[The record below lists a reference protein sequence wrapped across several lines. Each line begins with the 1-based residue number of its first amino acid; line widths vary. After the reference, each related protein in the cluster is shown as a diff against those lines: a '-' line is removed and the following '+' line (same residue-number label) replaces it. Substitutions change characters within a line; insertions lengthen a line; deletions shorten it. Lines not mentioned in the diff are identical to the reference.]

1 MLNQLLK
8 STSVR
13 WICLTILISIGV
25 VSCPDTAL
33 ADDRYIGELPKDGQF
48 RFYLEQIPN
57 NVTLYWD
64 YDFNGHPDTVF
75 ACPLAGQGKISSCDM
90 PLKAGDNN
98 YIFTTCPSHYP
109 MYYLTTRECWE
120 CLSCRAWFKPP
131 QDGED
136 IHFPLSAKG
145 MVVRYCNE
153 NR

>member
-131 QDGED
+131 DD
-136 IHFPLSAKG
+136 SINFPLPAKG
-145 MVVRYCNE
+145 MVVRYCNG
-153 NR
+153 N

>member
-136 IHFPLSAKG
+136 IHFPLPTVKMS
-145 MVVRYCNE
+145 VRYCNG
-153 NR
+153 N

>member
-131 QDGED
+131 DD
-136 IHFPLSAKG
+136 SINFPLPAKG

>member
-13 WICLTILISIGV
+13 WICLTILISIGL
-25 VSCPDTAL
+25 VSCPDAAL

-48 RFYLEQIPN
+48 KFYLEQIPN
-57 NVTLYWD
+57 NITLIWD

-75 ACPLAGQGKISSCDM
+75 ACPLVGQGKISSCDM

-98 YIFTTCPSHYP
+98 YIFTTCPSHDP

-120 CLSCRAWFKPP
+120 CVSCKAWFKPP
-131 QDGED
+131 DD
-136 IHFPLSAKG
+136 SINFPLSAGG

>member
-8 STSVR
+8 NMSVR
-13 WICLTILISIGV
+13 WICLPILIS
-25 VSCPDTAL
+25 SCPDA
-33 ADDRYIGELPKDGQF
+33 AIAFESRADRYIGELPKDGQVKF
-48 RFYLEQIPN
+48 HVEQIPN

-75 ACPLAGQGKISSCDM
+75 ACPLVGQGKISSCDV

-109 MYYLTTRECWE
+109 IYFLTTRECWE

-136 IHFPLSAKG
+136 IHFPLPTVKMS
-145 MVVRYCNE
+145 VRYCNG
-153 NR
+153 N